1 MTKVMVFVGTRPEA
15 IKMAP
20 VVRELA
26 KSKVLSSTLCSTGQH
41 KEMLDQAFEDFGII
55 PDHKLDVMR
64 PGQSLAGLSSR
75 LFTAVDEVLEEER
88 PDWVVVQGDTTT
100 VAITS
105 LCAFYRQIKVV
116 HVEAG
121 LRSHQKYSPFPEEV
135 NRRVAGVVADLHM
148 APTNEAKANLLAEGV
163 DESCV
168 AVAGNTVIDALL
180 WMRDKVAAQ
189 ADMLPDEVLQAKGQG
204 KKIVLVTGHRRES
217 FGGGFENICKA
228 IMALAK
234 TRDDIHFVYPVHLN
248 PVVKE
253 PVQAMLGD
261 LSAVSLIDPM
271 TYKPFV
277 ALMNVCH
284 IILTDSGGIQ
294 EEGPSLGKPVLVM
307 RDVTERPEGVEAGTA
322 KLVGVSIDRIIH
334 EVTELLDNADA
345 YEAMSRAVNPYGDG
359 QAAKRIVELLEQ
371 EARD

>member
-41 KEMLDQAFEDFGII
+41 KEMLDQAFEDFGIV

>member
-26 KSKVLSSTLCSTGQH
+26 KSKVFSSTLCSTGQH
-41 KEMLDQAFEDFGII
+41 KEMLDQAFEDFGIV